1 MAVGLAA
8 FLDGEG
14 AVFVKKPEVE
24 SVFMPKCGGVPLVV
38 FLIDFQQASAGIG
51 RFAFAERPESMDI
64 ETVNMTKKAGAVHG
78 GVLSSRINSVMV
90 AV

>member
-1 MAVGLAA
+1 M
-8 FLDGEG
+8 
-14 AVFVKKPEVE
+14 KKPEVE

-51 RFAFAERPESMDI
+51 RFALIKCAKS
-64 ETVNMTKKAGAVHG
+64 VNIKRMYMAKQAGAVHG